1 MPSGWENYY
10 VVLIAAAVSMIVP
23 GFLAILSQFS
33 KRSHGKVIIE
43 PSEGYRGKL
52 NARFFGP
59 LLGSLILITFALILI
74 PCVVAVKPAAAE
86 HASLQAA
93 SAVLV
98 ILVFA
103 ALSLGYAVKKND
115 VSWNMS
121 SRELSSSR
129 GEEQDE
135 A

>member
-10 VVLIAAAVSMIVP
+10 VVLIAAMVSMVVP

-33 KRSHGKVIIE
+33 KRSHGKVVIE
-43 PSEGYRGKL
+43 QTEGYRGKL

-59 LLGSLILITFALILI
+59 LIGSLILVTFALILI
-74 PCVVAVKPAAAE
+74 PCVVAVKPAGTDHVSLHAAF
-86 HASLQAA
+86 
-93 SAVLV
+93 AVLA
-98 ILVFA
+98 ILVFI
-103 ALSLGYAVKKND
+103 ALSLSYAVKKRD

-121 SRELSSSR
+121 SRELIR
-129 GEEQDE
+129 PEAEDRDE

>member
-33 KRSHGKVIIE
+33 KRSHGKVVIE

-74 PCVVAVKPAAAE
+74 PCVVAVKPAGAAQASF
-86 HASLQAA
+86 HAAL
-93 SAVLV
+93 AVLV
-98 ILVFA
+98 ILVFV
-103 ALSLGYAVKKND
+103 ALSLGYAVKKKD

-121 SRELSSSR
+121 SRELSGNR
-129 GEEQDE
+129 VEGRDE